1 MFEKNTLSLDSTV
14 NLDKN
19 KTITIE
25 ELKKVPDS
33 FYKEFNILGYLEYVN
48 NPIDQLELI
57 IKKIRKGGS
66 LSISATDTI
75 EFCTIIQDLLRE
87 QPRSVVEN
95 NIRAIKSIITLEEL
109 QSFFQD
115 KGFDIKFAE
124 YSRFTFLLK
133 VEKR

>member
-33 FYKEFNILGYLEYVN
+33 FYKEFNVLGYLEYVN

>member
-66 LSISATDTI
+66 LNISATDTI